1 MAHVVFQLLVW
12 RQVLHALLLPR
23 EILLQCLLLILEHSG
38 RPRVAEGVE
47 TAEAVSSV
55 AVVALRSRREPLLPF
70 LGICRRLP
78 YRGVLR
84 FVFLARALLLLVV
97 QLDKLWHH
105 DLAVPLEHRDLSLRA
120 ASQFR
125 RCFPF
130 LAPTR
135 FELIGGDDAIVG
147 S

>member
-1 MAHVVFQLLVW
+1 M
-12 RQVLHALLLPR
+12 HAVLLPW

-38 RPRVAEGVE
+38 RPCIAEGVE

-70 LGICRRLP
+70 LGIRWRLP

-84 FVFLARALLLLVV
+84 FVLLARALLLLVV

-105 DLAVPLEHRDLSLRA
+105 DLAVPLQHGDLPLRA
-120 ASQFR
+120 TPQFC

-130 LAPTR
+130 LASTR
-135 FELIGGDDAIVG
+135 FERALICRDDAVVG
-147 S
+147 SGRA